1 MAPGKSE
8 RDLSRPVESG
18 SSARVILIAGI
29 CQTAGME
36 GAAVG
41 LPLRPREAGPSRLA
55 EPDDAGGRSGVAF
68 LRAVGSSTIGC

>member
-18 SSARVILIAGI
+18 SSAGVILIAGI

-41 LPLRPREAGPSRLA
+41 LPLRPREAGPSSA
-55 EPDDAGGRSGVAF
+55 GEPDEPVGGAGLPSFVR
-68 LRAVGSSTIGC
+68 